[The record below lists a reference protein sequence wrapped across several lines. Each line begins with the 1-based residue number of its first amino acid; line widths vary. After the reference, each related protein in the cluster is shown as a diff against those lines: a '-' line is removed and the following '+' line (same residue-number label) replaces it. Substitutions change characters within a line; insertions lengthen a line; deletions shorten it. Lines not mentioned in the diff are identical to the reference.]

1 MGLTASGLDVRVLK
15 REWLSNVGPD
25 ILAGLLVALALIPEA
40 IGFTIYAGLDPK
52 IGLFASFTMSVT
64 ISIFGGRTAMI
75 SGAAGALAL
84 LFKPL
89 VASHGFDYVIATTIL
104 TGIFQLIWSAIG
116 LGKQLR
122 FVSRGVMVGFV
133 NALAIL
139 IFQAQLPEL
148 DNAKP
153 AVYIMVAIAL
163 AIIYILPRFTTI
175 VPSPL
180 VAIVLLTGVAITQG
194 LDVPTIGDKGEL
206 PTSLPSF
213 MLPDV
218 PLNLETLGVILPYAV
233 MLSIV
238 GLLESFLTANVV
250 DDLTDSFSDKN
261 REATGQG
268 LANIVSGFFAGMPGC
283 GMIGQTVINIQ
294 SGGRTRLS
302 TLATGVFL
310 MFLTLVMSRW
320 VQQIPMAA
328 LVSVMIMVS
337 IGTFNW
343 ASILKIRKLPLSETV
358 TMLATMGATLM
369 THNLAIGVMVGI
381 TLSTIFFSSKIAQ
394 LVFVDKTLSED
405 ALERTYSVAGQI
417 FFVSVPDFIDFFDFK
432 EDIERVTLDLTHA
445 HLWDQSAVE
454 AIDKIVLTF
463 RRNGIET
470 QLIGVNEASATLIDK
485 LAVHDKDPSLQDLS
499 LH

>member
-1 MGLTASGLDVRVLK
+1 
-15 REWLSNVGPD
+15 
-25 ILAGLLVALALIPEA
+25 
-40 IGFTIYAGLDPK
+40 
-52 IGLFASFTMSVT
+52 
-64 ISIFGGRTAMI
+64 
-75 SGAAGALAL
+75 
-84 LFKPL
+84 
-89 VASHGFDYVIATTIL
+89 
-104 TGIFQLIWSAIG
+104 
-116 LGKQLR
+116 
-122 FVSRGVMVGFV
+122 
-133 NALAIL
+133 
-139 IFQAQLPEL
+139 
-148 DNAKP
+148 
-153 AVYIMVAIAL
+153 
-163 AIIYILPRFTTI
+163 
-175 VPSPL
+175 
-180 VAIVLLTGVAITQG
+180 
-194 LDVPTIGDKGEL
+194 
-206 PTSLPSF
+206 

-218 PLNLETLGVILPYAV
+218 PFNLETLGVILPYAV

-302 TLATGVFL
+302 TLSTGVFL

-343 ASILKIRKLPLSETV
+343 ASITKIRKLPLSETV
-358 TMLATMGATLM
+358 TMLATMGATLI

-432 EDIERVTLDLTHA
+432 EDIERVTVDLTQA